1 MMQALARKTIT
12 IGTAEYAIGD
22 LVSHTRFDPSRP
34 YKKLPARYAILTQI
48 YADVCIEYSCSDDP
62 DSIYFGILFTDDDG
76 LAGGPCIRHHTYVV
90 KEESLPAAVYHLGRA
105 NEALS

>member
-1 MMQALARKTIT
+1 MLQTLARKTIT
-12 IGTAEYAIGD
+12 VGTAEYAIGD

-62 DSIYFGILFTDDDG
+62 DSIYFGILFTDEAG
-76 LAGGPCIRHHTYVV
+76 LVEGTLIRHHTYIV
-90 KEESLPAAVYHLGRA
+90 KEESLPAAVYHLGRV
-105 NEALS
+105 NETLN